1 MRDEGKPE
9 LTEMGRTEGNFEQKE
24 RSLVG
29 T

>member
-9 LTEMGRTEGNFEQKE
+9 LTDMARTEGNFEQKE